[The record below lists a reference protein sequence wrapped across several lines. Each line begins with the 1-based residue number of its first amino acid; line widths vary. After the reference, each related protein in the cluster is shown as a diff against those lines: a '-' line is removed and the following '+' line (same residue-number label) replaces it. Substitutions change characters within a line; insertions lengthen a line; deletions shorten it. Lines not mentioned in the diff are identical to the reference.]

1 MRRVGAPGRC
11 HRERARHDRNGSAP
25 CTTVDRMHKSVFAGL
40 GALVALATACSTSS
54 TPTAAAP
61 KANVGALNGKT
72 PAQILAAATK
82 AARKADSAHYE
93 LTAVAGKN
101 SQTISGD
108 SSTNQAEQSL
118 SQGTQH
124 IEVVYV
130 GGVAY
135 VRGNAGGLTTDM
147 GFASTVAANYANK
160 WMAVHK
166 SDSLFKSLVA
176 AVTLT
181 GTLDQLNPSGNLT
194 LTNPTTVAGRQS
206 VGVKG
211 GLPGPPQ
218 SGITGKS
225 TLYVAASD
233 PTLPLKLTG
242 TATQGSQQVTET
254 GTFTNW
260 GKPLHL
266 TAPTGAVAFSSVP
279 TK

>member
-1 MRRVGAPGRC
+1 
-11 HRERARHDRNGSAP
+11 
-25 CTTVDRMHKSVFAGL
+25 MHKSVFAGL
-40 GALVALATACSTSS
+40 GALLALAAACSSTS
-54 TPTAAAP
+54 TPSTAAP
-61 KANVGALNGKT
+61 KANVGVLSGKT
-72 PAQILAAATK
+72 PAQILAAGIK

-93 LTAVAGKN
+93 LTAVQGKN

-108 SSTNQAEQSL
+108 SSTSQAEQSL

-135 VRGNAGGLTTDM
+135 VRGNAGGLSTDM
-147 GFASTVAANYANK
+147 GFATTVASNYANK
-160 WMAVHK
+160 WIAVHN
-166 SDSLFKSLVA
+166 SDSLFKSLVS

-181 GTLDQLNPSGNLT
+181 GTLDQLNPTGNLT

-206 VGVKG
+206 IGVRG

-218 SGITGKS
+218 SGITGTA
-225 TLYVAASD
+225 TLYVAASV

-242 TATQGSQQVTET
+242 IATQGSQHVTET